1 MVLVKN
7 KEAIIAMKKSDRLT
21 AADLTV
27 LSLLAEE
34 PMHGYK
40 IVAELDRRDAKD
52 WAPISR
58 PQVYYSIK
66 KLLALKFIGRASD
79 TESPLGPER
88 EKYRLNSRGMDAMK
102 EALSSH
108 EWAAQRP
115 PPPFT
120 TWMALSAY
128 LSSSV
133 TKEMIEIRRRF
144 LEAELARE
152 KKTLLEFTGAT
163 EPMAT
168 AGRLMVVFC
177 IKSFELELSWLN
189 DVARELPKSRSKS

>member
-1 MVLVKN
+1 MS
-7 KEAIIAMKKSDRLT
+7 KSERLT

-40 IVAELDRRDAKD
+40 VLSELERRDAKD

-66 KLLALKFIGRASD
+66 KLLALKFIAKATD
-79 TESPLGPER
+79 KEDPLGPER
-88 EKYRLNSRGMDAMK
+88 EKYRLSSKGGCAMK
-102 EALSSH
+102 KALSAD
-108 EWAAQRP
+108 EWAIQRP

-120 TWMALSAY
+120 TWMALSTHLPSDA
-128 LSSSV
+128 
-133 TKEMIEIRRRF
+133 TRKMIEVRRRF

-152 KKTLLEFTGAT
+152 KKTLAEFAT
-163 EPMAT
+163 ANDSMAT
-168 AGRLMVVFC
+168 AGRLMVEFC
-177 IKSFELELSWLN
+177 IKSFELELSWLEN
-189 DVARELPKSRSKS
+189 VAMQLPKSRVKNC